1 MGRSGGAREAGT
13 RGSPA
18 GSANGGL
25 TTVAETD
32 SVDGVSA
39 SPSSSPSA
47 TRLLQ
52 EQNLLDDAA
61 HQHPQQ
67 HHMLAA
73 QAQVANL
80 FGGPGGLQ
88 QAQAA
93 LQAHASLFGG
103 NGGPP
108 APLPS
113 TDLSSVLTTLTNI
126 EGRLTTSLGA
136 LDVLIQPLE
145 AGLAARSNQAVWN
158 ASQTSP
164 ASASSGL
171 HRPASP
177 AASDAGSDSLSR
189 ASTDDAAGFPPGG
202 RLPGPPGRPQPMWS
216 LQSMGHH
223 CQELSQDVD

>member
-1 MGRSGGAREAGT
+1 MPKTGARGA
-13 RGSPA
+13 PA
-18 GSANGGL
+18 GSAAGGL
-25 TTVAETD
+25 ATVAETD
-32 SVDGVSA
+32 CVNVASA
-39 SPSSSPSA
+39 SPSSSPA
-47 TRLLQ
+47 VTRLLQ
-52 EQNLLDDAA
+52 EQNLLDGAA
-61 HQHPQQ
+61 QQ
-67 HHMLAA
+67 LLQQQHMLAA
-73 QAQVANL
+73 QAQVAQL

-136 LDVLIQPLE
+136 LDARIQPLE
-145 AGLAARSNQAVWN
+145 AGLAARSNQAAQN

-171 HRPASP
+171 RRPASP

-189 ASTDDAAGFPPGG
+189 ASTDDAAASIPSWGSPPRTSRTTSTNVVSSVHGS
-202 RLPGPPGRPQPMWS
+202 S
-216 LQSMGHH
+216 LSRARDLR
-223 CQELSQDVD
+223 C